1 MNKTD
6 AEKQKKILKKTS
18 LAYDLLGKKERE
30 IVFTFG
36 AACRQTPG
44 R

>member
-1 MNKTD
+1 MLKNK
-6 AEKQKKILKKTS
+6 KKLFKKTS
-18 LAYDLLGKKERE
+18 LAYDLLGKQERE

-36 AACRQTPG
+36 AACRQTPV